1 MGTVRGVSATVT
13 PSAVVDAFIAA
24 IERLDLEGA
33 IALLDP
39 EVVYDNVPLSPVH
52 GHDGV
57 RATLGPFLA
66 GCTATEWRVL
76 HQAVSGDVVI
86 NERVD
91 RFLMAHG
98 WVELRVA
105 GVFVLH
111 DGKITVWRDYFD
123 MAELTS
129 AMTPPS

>member
-1 MGTVRGVSATVT
+1 MSDTVT

-33 IALLDP
+33 IELLDP
-39 EVVYDNVPLSPVH
+39 EVDYDNVPLRSVH
-52 GHDGV
+52 GHEGV
-57 RATLGPFLA
+57 RATLGPFLG

-76 HQAVSGDVVI
+76 HQAVSGDVVM

-91 RFLMAHG
+91 RFRMAHG

-105 GVFVLH
+105 GLFVLR
-111 DGKITVWRDYFD
+111 DGKITLWRDYFD
-123 MAELTS
+123 MAELTA
-129 AMTPPS
+129 AMTPQS

>member
-1 MGTVRGVSATVT
+1 MRAVSATVT
-13 PSAVVDAFIAA
+13 PSAVVDTFIAA
-24 IERLDLEGA
+24 IERLDLDAA

-39 EVVYDNVPLSPVH
+39 EVVYDNVPLSAVH
-52 GHDGV
+52 GHEGV
-57 RATLGPFLA
+57 RATLGPFLG

-76 HQAVSGDVVI
+76 HQVVAGDVVM

-91 RFLMAHG
+91 RFQMAHG

-105 GVFVLH
+105 GLFLLR
-111 DGKITVWRDYFD
+111 DGRITLWRDYFD
-123 MAELTS
+123 MAELTA

>member
-1 MGTVRGVSATVT
+1 MRSVSATVT
-13 PSAVVDAFIAA
+13 PSSVVDGFIAA

-39 EVVYDNVPLSPVH
+39 EVDYDNVPLRSVH
-52 GHDGV
+52 GHEGV

-76 HQAVSGDVVI
+76 HQAVSDDVVM
-86 NERVD
+86 NERID
-91 RFLMAHG
+91 RFHMAHG

-105 GVFVLH
+105 GLFVLR
-111 DGKITVWRDYFD
+111 DGKIVLWRDYFD
-123 MAELTS
+123 MAELTA
-129 AMTPPS
+129 AMTPPPS

>member
-1 MGTVRGVSATVT
+1 VSDTVT

-33 IALLDP
+33 IELLDP
-39 EVVYDNVPLSPVH
+39 EVDYDNVPLRSVH
-52 GHDGV
+52 GHEGV
-57 RATLGPFLA
+57 RATLGPFLG

-76 HQAVSGDVVI
+76 HQAVSGDVVM

-91 RFLMAHG
+91 RFRMAHG

-105 GVFVLH
+105 GLFVLR
-111 DGKITVWRDYFD
+111 DGKITLWRDYFD
-123 MAELTS
+123 MAELTA
-129 AMTPPS
+129 AMTPQS